1 MRISG
6 FRQESVGSTVR
17 LSANFE
23 WEDSDLPVDTVRYE
37 VEGVSPEETSPGP
50 EAFAIRGAL
59 AAFHANERRV
69 LVHGSLCPRLRDGL
83 RTALRT
89 LRSWYSPEREEP
101 AIEATGG
108 FRILPQV
115 APQAAL
121 FLSGGSDSL
130 CALRTNREN
139 YPSNHPSSFRV
150 AIFLPTFGMQLEA
163 FSSPRV
169 VNLLS
174 RQKRAIG
181 EIARRTG
188 LRVISA
194 SLLAGE
200 LGEDSSFSST
210 CSHSSHLAAAGH
222 LFSPL
227 LSSVSMAAGYDVTDL
242 TPWGSHPL
250 LDPNYS
256 SSSLEVRHEEFGFT
270 REERVA
276 AVARWNEILPL
287 LLVCS
292 EGPVEPGVTN
302 CGRCEKCVR
311 TMIALLLV
319 DRLAKDGP
327 FRQDDL
333 TVAHLE
339 GLTIQPQVLTFWED
353 FPAALR
359 RRGRDDLARAAER
372 LLSEGR
378 KHSKWFRDRGWKGG
392 LRRLDRRFLGG
403 RLLQASRRIRAA
415 RVAPGRH

>member
-6 FRQESVGSTVR
+6 FRQESVGSAVR

-23 WEDSDLPVDTVRYE
+23 WEDSDLPDETVCYE

-59 AAFHANERRV
+59 AALHRNERRV
-69 LVHGSLCPRLRDGL
+69 LVEGSICPRLRDGL

-89 LRSWYSPEREEP
+89 LRTWYSPNVEEP
-101 AIEATGG
+101 KVEATGG
-108 FRILPQV
+108 FRVLRQP
-115 APQAAL
+115 APQAGL

-130 CALRTNREN
+130 SVLRTNREN
-139 YPSNHPSSFRV
+139 YPSNHPLSFRV
-150 AIFLPTFGMQLEA
+150 AVFVPTFGMRLEA

-169 VNLLS
+169 VDLLS

-194 SLLAGE
+194 SLLVGE
-200 LGEDSSFSST
+200 LGEDSQFSNG
-210 CSHSSHLAAAGH
+210 CSYGSQLAAAGH

-227 LSSVSMAAGYDVTDL
+227 LSSVSISTGFDAFDL
-242 TPWGSHPL
+242 APEGSHPL

-256 SSSLEVRHEEFGFT
+256 SSSLDVRHEAFGLT
-270 REERVA
+270 RAERVA
-276 AVARWNEILPL
+276 SVAQWDEVLPY

-302 CGRCEKCVR
+302 CGRCEKCIR

-319 DRLAKDGP
+319 DRLAKAGP
-327 FRQDDL
+327 FRRGDVDPGL
-333 TVAHLE
+333 LE
-339 GLTIQPQVLTFWED
+339 GLALPPQLLTFWEG

-372 LLSEGR
+372 LVSDGR
-378 KHSKWFRDRGWKGG
+378 RRADWFRDRGWRGG
-392 LRRLDRRFLGG
+392 LRRFDRRFLGG
-403 RLLQASRRIRAA
+403 RLLDASRRIRGA
-415 RVAPGRH
+415 GRI

>member
-1 MRISG
+1 MRISD
-6 FRQESVGSTVR
+6 FRQKSVGDAIH
-17 LSANFE
+17 LSARVE
-23 WEDSDLPVDTVRYE
+23 WEDSDLPVETVCYE
-37 VEGVSPEETSPGP
+37 AEGVSPEETSPGP

-59 AAFHANERRV
+59 AALHANEKRV

-89 LRSWYSPEREEP
+89 LRTWYSLNVEEP
-101 AIEATGG
+101 KLDATGG
-108 FRILPQV
+108 FRALHQP
-115 APQAAL
+115 APKAGL

-130 CALRTNREN
+130 SVLRTNREN
-139 YPSNHPSSFRV
+139 YPSNHPLSFRV
-150 AIFLPTFGMQLEA
+150 AIFVPTFGMRLEA

-169 VNLLS
+169 VDLLS
-174 RQKRAIG
+174 RQKRAIC

-200 LGEDSSFSST
+200 LGEDSPFSSG
-210 CSHSSHLAAAGH
+210 CSYGSQLAAAGH

-227 LSSVSMAAGYDVTDL
+227 LSSVSISTGFDGFDL
-242 TPWGSHPL
+242 APEGSHPL

-256 SSSLEVRHEEFGFT
+256 SSSLEVRHEAFGLT
-270 REERVA
+270 RAERVA
-276 AVARWNEILPL
+276 SVAQWDEALPY

-327 FRQDDL
+327 FRRDDV
-333 TVAHLE
+333 TAAHLE
-339 GLTIQPQVLTFWED
+339 GLALRPQLLTFWED

-359 RRGRDDLARAAER
+359 RRGRDDLAGAAER
-372 LLSEGR
+372 LLREGR
-378 KHSKWFRDRGWKGG
+378 KRADWLRDRGWRGG
-392 LRRLDRRFLGG
+392 LRRLDRRFLRG
-403 RLLQASRRIRAA
+403 RLLDASRRIRGA
-415 RVAPGRH
+415 GRS